1 MGIATTKSF
10 ADINEG
16 TQVEVVIA
24 DGVYDEEGRF
34 GPAVELAL
42 DVLKPSAH
50 EGDSILSTF
59 SLSQPRLS
67 KVRDL
72 RADGLDDEAIASVLK
87 NKNFEFESIDDPETP
102 KLGGALLRIV
112 KACYNADARAV
123 KKLLEECNT
132 FHDLADAL
140 VGKRFVATTR
150 KDKNDYTRIDGKGEF
165 YRVMSSA
172 SSAEAAPQNG
182 LRQKQEVAAAAKEAH
197 YTRVDGDGY
206 VEGEEEPIADAPF

>member
-1 MGIATTKSF
+1 MGIDTTKSF
-10 ADINEG
+10 ADIEEG
-16 TQVEVVIA
+16 TQVEALIA
-24 DGVYDEEGRF
+24 DATYDPEGRF

-50 EGDSILSTF
+50 TGDTILSTF

-72 RADGLDDEAIASVLK
+72 RADGLDDDTIAKVLEK
-87 NKNFEFESIDDPETP
+87 KGFEFETIDDPETP

-112 KACYNADARAV
+112 KACYNEDARAI
-123 KKLLEECNT
+123 KKLLAECET

-140 VGKRFVATTR
+140 IGRRFVATTR

-165 YRVMSSA
+165 YRVMSD
-172 SSAEAAPQNG
+172 EPQNG
-182 LRQKQEVAAAAKEAH
+182 LRQKQEAVAAAKESH
-197 YTRVDGDGY
+197 KQRVDEGY
-206 VEGEEEPIADAPF
+206 EEEGWEDTPF